1 MIELKRRQLIKQ
13 MQNEFVK
20 ISELLVKLD
29 KQLPEAKSK
38 AA

>member
-13 MQNEFVK
+13 MQNEFGK
-20 ISELLVKLD
+20 IAELLVKLD
-29 KQLPEAKSK
+29 KQLPEEKSK